1 MTNYEQFKSD
11 SSILPKSKSKTVLA
25 TMALTGAIL
34 LSPAISDTYTASADS
49 IDSTEISTQATDIT
63 QTDITNSDDAT
74 AQSHYN
80 QTNAESVNE
89 YRAENGKSELTQQSD
104 LDAFAKWKIDAF
116 AEQFPTLGDIN
127 EFNSA
132 GGNVHEFNGKTV
144 DEQYKDF
151 HGQEAPSWLGENLAY
166 STGYV
171 PEGTVGALDEQT
183 MKQWKESAPHD
194 ANMLNDNYG
203 SIGTAYWS
211 NGDGTYYTV
220 QVFESGERVVEE
232 VEPPTPGGDTGFD
245 DEDSQ
250 IGDIDD
256 NNDNIGTLDPDEE
269 VTVPGED
276 DDESYEIPDEPVE
289 PEVEPEVEVPAEP
302 EPEVEAP
309 DDDNTTGD
317 NTDNV
322 ETPAEPEPTP
332 EPEVPAE
339 PEPETPAE
347 PEVEV
352 PADDNTTD
360 DVETPAEPKP
370 TPEPE
375 LESEPEAE
383 TPAEPAVGDEAEAT
397 PEATEDNEESE
408 TPVAEDESDNTDKPE
423 VNESEDIEAGENNP
437 EPSESK
443 DVDETTNIEDSPT
456 GAEADDNN
464 ADDDIDGS
472 AEAGT
477 TPAPENNDIEKSDAS
492 EEAESD
498 TNDSAPLAADEDTKE
513 ELVLTPEIVVEE
525 DNAITTDDQP
535 SERTIPEVAKAVVT
549 DVAVTEDENAGAS
562 SQFAKD
568 AAVVISE
575 DAHNVSDAVI
585 DPADVEVVDAE
596 PIAESGPQTL
606 PDTGIADAGKTTLF
620 GSIAALMG
628 IGAFSMSRRKRSEE
642 K

>member
-74 AQSHYN
+74 AQSHYS
-80 QTNAESVNE
+80 QTNAESVNQ

-116 AEQFPTLGDIN
+116 AGEFPTLGDIN
-127 EFNSA
+127 EFNNA

-144 DEQYKDF
+144 DQQYEDF
-151 HGQEAPSWLGENLAY
+151 HGKPADGWLGENLAY

-232 VEPPTPGGDTGFD
+232 VEPPAPGGDTGVD

-256 NNDNIGTLDPDEE
+256 NNDNIGTLDPDED
-269 VTVPGED
+269 VVAPGED

-289 PEVEPEVEVPAEP
+289 PE
-302 EPEVEAP
+302 
-309 DDDNTTGD
+309 
-317 NTDNV
+317 
-322 ETPAEPEPTP
+322 PTP
-332 EPEVPAE
+332 EPEATADPVE
-339 PEPETPAE
+339 PEVE

-360 DVETPAEPKP
+360 DVETPAEPEP

-383 TPAEPAVGDEAEAT
+383 TPAEPAIEDGAEAT

-408 TPVAEDESDNTDKPE
+408 TPVADD
-423 VNESEDIEAGENNP
+423 ESEDIDAGENNP
-437 EPSESK
+437 ETSESE
-443 DVDETTNIEDSPT
+443 DADETTNIEDAPT
-456 GAEADDNN
+456 GAKTDDNN

-472 AEAGT
+472 AEAGA
-477 TPAPENNDIEKSDAS
+477 TPAPENNDIEKPDAS
-492 EEAESD
+492 EEVKSD
-498 TNDSAPLAADEDTKE
+498 TNDSAPATADEVTKE

-525 DNAITTDDQP
+525 DNAVTTDDQS
-535 SERTIPEVAKAVVT
+535 SERTVPEVAKAVVT
-549 DVAVTEDENAGAS
+549 GVAVTQDENAGAS
-562 SQFAKD
+562 SAFAKD

-585 DPADVEVVDAE
+585 DPADVEVIDAE
-596 PIAESGPQTL
+596 PITESGPQTL

-628 IGAFSMSRRKRSEE
+628 IGAFAMSRRKRSEE